1 MAACGPPTVT
11 LRIAGPLEHA
21 DLPVL
26 LERTCALL
34 GSAHGGRLR
43 CEIRDVRA
51 DALALEALARLALAA
66 RRRGWKVSIC
76 GVSRELGAL
85 IVVAGL
91 ADVLALERTEPS
103 GRRAFGYGGSAGAE
117 GS

>member
-11 LRIAGPLEHA
+11 LTIAGPLEHA

-34 GSAHGGRLR
+34 GGAGGGRLR
-43 CEIRDVRA
+43 CEIRDVTA

-66 RRRGWKVSIC
+66 RRRGWTVSIC
-76 GVSRELGAL
+76 GASRALGAL
-85 IVVAGL
+85 ISVAGL
-91 ADVLALERTEPS
+91 ADVLTLERPES
-103 GRRAFGYGGSAGAE
+103 VEYGGSAGVE
-117 GS
+117 RS